1 VINFIIFFSL
11 HKHCFFFNRW
21 ETQISLKGNKAE
33 VWQQLIDNKKL
44 PFMAMLRNL
53 RNMIKAGMYRKR
65 NRIR

>member
-1 VINFIIFFSL
+1 L
-11 HKHCFFFNRW
+11 NRW

-53 RNMIKAGMYRKR
+53 RNMIKAGKDYYK
-65 NRIR
+65 NSLDINFNLFC

>member
-1 VINFIIFFSL
+1 LINIS
-11 HKHCFFFNRW
+11 FFFLIRW

-53 RNMIKAGMYRKR
+53 RNMIKAGMYFEKT
-65 NRIR
+65 NS